1 MVFLEEIT
9 TKIMESPKT
18 YPCDE
23 VGHTGFQIII
33 PNNIRGHIKAQ
44 FKQNLISPILENFN
58 I

>member
-1 MVFLEEIT
+1 MEL
-9 TKIMESPKT
+9 TKAI
-18 YPCDE
+18 PCDKE
-23 VGHTGFQIII
+23 GHTGFQIII